1 MFIHLSHIVFSFY
14 QIWCI
19 SAHPNVQ
26 FICTIGWVNIHFVS
40 VDIAAVA
47 LTLGPRQIGNKKIP
61 ESFKNCSLIRQYH
74 LLSSWQTLRTGIL
87 CHTLQI
93 KSQNILI
100 VFQIALWKL
109 LLDEHGGVFEI
120 LTSSEAVAPVLALV
134 CPTRVETTSF
144 PKNINIVTSHEE
156 PKSSCKM
163 WRRFTSYSTHTWSLF
178 AIIKTEKTK
187 LTTV

>member
-74 LLSSWQTLRTGIL
+74 LLSSWKTLRTGIL

-109 LLDEHGGVFEI
+109 LLDEQWAWRSIWNTYIFWSCSASVGSCVPHPSRNY
-120 LTSSEAVAPVLALV
+120 L
-134 CPTRVETTSF
+134 F
-144 PKNINIVTSHEE
+144 P
-156 PKSSCKM
+156 
-163 WRRFTSYSTHTWSLF
+163 
-178 AIIKTEKTK
+178 
-187 LTTV
+187 